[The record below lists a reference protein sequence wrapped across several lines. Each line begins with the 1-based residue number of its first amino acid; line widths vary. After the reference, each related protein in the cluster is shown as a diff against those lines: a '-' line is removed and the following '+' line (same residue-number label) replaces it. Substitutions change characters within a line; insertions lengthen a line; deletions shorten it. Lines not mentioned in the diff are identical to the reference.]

1 MRNFLYLD
9 PLHLCIAL
17 GPVAVYLLLLG
28 VLNLASR
35 PFLTSGARDTA
46 ALGLAISGFVV
57 AGPMELF
64 LPLLDAAVYLFG
76 GYVWL
81 LLLALYVMGLSLVVL
96 LMRPR
101 LVIYNI
107 AGDQLRPILAT
118 AVAELD
124 NTARWAGESLVLP
137 QLGVQ
142 LHLEP
147 FAAMRNI
154 QLVASGPHQNFGGWR
169 RLEQTLIVA
178 LRQTKTPPNPYG
190 LSLILFGLMMVGMVT
205 YAAVHNS
212 HTLASSLWE
221 MLRL

>member
-1 MRNFLYLD
+1 MRNFMYLD

-17 GPVAVYLLLLG
+17 GPLGVYLLLLG
-28 VLNLASR
+28 MLNLASR
-35 PFLTSGARDTA
+35 PFLTSGSRDTA

-64 LPLLDAAVYLFG
+64 LPEAAAFLFG

-81 LLLALYVMGLSLVVL
+81 LLLALYVMGLALVVL
-96 LMRPR
+96 LIRPR

-107 AGDQLRPILAT
+107 TGDQLRPILAT

-124 NTARWAGESLVLP
+124 STARWAGESLVLP

-154 QLVASGPHQNFGGWR
+154 QLVASGPRQDYQGWR
-169 RLEQTLIVA
+169 RLEQTLVVA
-178 LRQTKTPPNPYG
+178 LRETRTPPNPYG
-190 LSLILFGLMMVGMVT
+190 LSLIIFGLLMVGMIT
-205 YAAVHNS
+205 YAAVHDS
-212 HTLASSLWE
+212 HTLARSLWE